1 MRWVYTLLPAFLA
14 VPFGNPGFTPASPPE
29 SQGADPV
36 RVVTTLPV
44 YAALVRQIG
53 GGEVEV
59 SAIANPNEDSHFV
72 RPRPSFARDLR
83 QADLF
88 ITTGL
93 DLELWVPVLLDRA
106 GNRVV
111 SEGGR
116 GYVTAHTG
124 IDLLDVPSTVDRSG
138 GDVHIFGNPHL
149 TTDPVRTLQVARNIT
164 RGLVRVAPDRRTLWE
179 AGLLNFQRELYDRLF
194 GAELVELLGGETL
207 EELAKGNALIG
218 FLEENEIDGSPL
230 IERLGGWLGAGL
242 NFRGRDLICYHKNW
256 SYLEERFGIQCVDFV
271 EPKPGIPPSPAH
283 VVELVKRMTDE
294 NIRVVL
300 AASYF
305 SSRKVEAVT
314 RRSDGI
320 PVVVPMNPGASDNS
334 NDYFSL
340 VDLWVDSLNEA
351 FAAADAN

>member
-1 MRWVYTLLPAFLA
+1 MSWAYTLIPAFLA
-14 VPFGNPGFTPASPPE
+14 LPFGESGFPADS
-29 SQGADPV
+29 SLHSHATTPV

-53 GGEVEV
+53 GVEVEV

-106 GNRVV
+106 GNRAV

-124 IDLLDVPSTVDRSG
+124 IDLLDIPSTIDRSG

-149 TTDPVRTLQVARNIT
+149 TTDPIRTVQVARNIT
-164 RGLVRVAPDRRTLWE
+164 TGLVSVAPDRRAVWE
-179 AGLLNFQRELYDRLF
+179 AGFLNFQRELYDRLF

-218 FLEENEIDGSPL
+218 FLEENEIEGSPL
-230 IERLGGWLGAGL
+230 IERLGGWLGTGN

-256 SYLEERFGIQCVDFV
+256 SYLEERFGIHCVDFV

-283 VVELVKRMTDE
+283 VVALVERMTAE

-305 SSRKVEAVT
+305 SATKVEAVT
-314 RRSDGI
+314 RRGNGVS
-320 PVVVPMNPGASDNS
+320 VVVPMNPGAAEDS

-340 VDLWVDSLNEA
+340 VDLWVNSLNEA
-351 FAAADAN
+351 FALADAN